1 MREDR
6 YLLKQT
12 LPDFESAVIQLY
24 SSILEYQARI
34 LCHLSKKSVT
44 RAFQGI
50 VKPSQWNDLM
60 KEIDKRD
67 KECLGIKNVI
77 RELGEQEWEEEQT
90 SLFQQSTLLQEDMV
104 EAFKAMALEQATQR
118 RDDEERQLLH
128 AFSSR
133 YAEEKDFNLKR
144 APATC
149 EWFLQ
154 NDKFRKWHAADT
166 SVFLWASAGP
176 GCGKS
181 VLSRC
186 LVDERLVSGRFLTS
200 TVCYFFFKDG
210 QAGRQSAANAVTAIL
225 HQIFDNPTT
234 TDLISHALPR
244 FRSHG
249 SNLCGMFGELW
260 GILVDVSQ
268 DPNAGEIVCV
278 LDALDEC
285 DETERNK
292 LIGKLVDFYS
302 ARAEQIKPDIRLKF
316 LVTSREY
323 DSIHSGF
330 EELSEVA
337 SFVHFD
343 ASDQQELISRD
354 ISRVIDDRLPRV
366 LGKKFDAAGRKQI
379 ADHLKAM
386 KHRTYLWLHLM
397 FDSIKRKLPSYG
409 TAKKIQDLL
418 KELPDSI
425 AAAYEEILRKSSDP
439 QIARK
444 ALMLVLA
451 AEQPLTVGEMNV
463 ALGMVRCDTAESYE
477 DLDLQEDDFFQDSLP
492 KICGLFVS
500 IHKSRVY
507 LIHQTARE
515 FLLKSLSTGVE
526 ARSCHDQPVWQH
538 SIVSNDAEH
547 LMARVCMCLLSFRQF
562 RDATPWGAKLAA
574 ATDQDA
580 AMDQDKEY
588 KKWEIGR
595 EKRAMRRAAA
605 SGLPFLRYSARF
617 WAEHFRRCQ
626 NNAYEETASFSK
638 KALHLCQDVGSTRQ
652 VWLTLRLDGRR
663 EEQGELGYDPPTLL
677 LLAALD
683 LHAPAKILLEY
694 REEFPKLTQ
703 DEYSRA
709 LKTAI
714 RFGHLTFVLFLL
726 DQKVDYDTHEACEYG
741 FVLAAQRGFEDI
753 VKLLLSK
760 DVNPNALGGPRCETA
775 LCAAAL
781 GGFIGIVRMLL
792 DEHADVNISG
802 ILGPTALRQASGGGY
817 EEIVKILLKEGADAN
832 IADQRGERPLPLAA
846 AAPSSKVNVGTVK
859 LLLEHGADVNTQGG
873 WYGPALH
880 AASACNN
887 EEIIRILLD
896 HGADVNTQGGVYGT
910 ALQAAALRGYE
921 EIVWILLEHG
931 ADVNTQGG
939 VYGTALQAASIE
951 GDERIVR
958 ILLEYGADV
967 NTQGGKYGTALQ
979 AASLQG
985 DERIVRILLEYG
997 ADVNTQGGVY
1007 GTALQAA
1014 SIEGDERIVRILLE
1028 YGAEVNIRGRYGT
1041 ALQAAAFEGHEE
1053 IVRILLENGVRVDL
1067 RDGEAGIILRGVR
1080 KRQKRG
1086 TRRKELKRAYS
1097 YGKIEQLLLQHG
1109 AVAEAEDDEE

>member
-1 MREDR
+1 MFLASSEQTADLLKGLGQIAHLMRLYKMREDL

-24 SSILEYQARI
+24 SSILEHQARI

-67 KECLGIKNVI
+67 KECLDIKNVI

-133 YAEEKDFNLKR
+133 YAEGKDFNLRR
-144 APATC
+144 APGTC

-210 QAGRQSAANAVTAIL
+210 QAGRQTAANAVTAIL
-225 HQIFDNPTT
+225 HQIFDSPTT

-268 DPNAGEIVCV
+268 DSNAGEIVCV

-285 DETERNK
+285 EETERNK
-292 LIGKLVDFYS
+292 LIGKLVDFFS
-302 ARAEQIKPDIRLKF
+302 ARAEQTKPDIRLKF

-366 LGKKFDAAGRKQI
+366 LGKKFDAAGQKQI

-386 KHRTYLWLHLM
+386 EHRTYLWLHLM

-418 KELPDSI
+418 RELPDSI
-425 AAAYEEILRKSSDP
+425 TAAYEEILQKSSDP

-451 AEQPLTVGEMNV
+451 AERPLTVTEMNV

-477 DLDLQEDDFFQDSLP
+477 DLDLQEDGIFQDSLP

-500 IHKSRVY
+500 IHKSHVY

-515 FLLKSLSTGVE
+515 FLLKSCSTDVE
-526 ARSCHDQPVWQH
+526 ARSCYDQPVWQH

-562 RDATPWGAKLAA
+562 RDATPWGAKFA
-574 ATDQDA
+574 A
-580 AMDQDKEY
+580 AMDHDAKFGQDKEFKKGQIG
-588 KKWEIGR
+588 KKWR
-595 EKRAMRRAAA
+595 FRRWAAA
-605 SGLPFLRYSARF
+605 SGVPFLCYSALF

-626 NNAYEETASFSK
+626 NIEHEELASFSN
-638 KALHLCQDVGSTRQ
+638 KALRLCQDVGSTRQ
-652 VWLTLRLDGRR
+652 VWLTLRLDGRGD
-663 EEQGELGYDPPTLL
+663 EKGELGYDPPTLL

-709 LKTAI
+709 LKTAFK
-714 RFGHLTFVLFLL
+714 FGHLTFVLFLL

-741 FVLAAQRGFEDI
+741 LVLAATRGFEDI
-753 VKLLLSK
+753 VKVLLSK
-760 DVNPNALGGPRCETA
+760 DVNPNTLGGPHCETA
-775 LCAAAL
+775 LCAAAS

-792 DEHADVNISG
+792 DEHADVNVSDRCG
-802 ILGPTALRQASGGGY
+802 TTPLLGASRWGH
-817 EEIVKILLKEGADAN
+817 EDIVKVLLKEGADLN
-832 IADQRGERPLPLAA
+832 ISDQF
-846 AAPSSKVNVGTVK
+846 
-859 LLLEHGADVNTQGG
+859 
-873 WYGPALH
+873 
-880 AASACNN
+880 
-887 EEIIRILLD
+887 
-896 HGADVNTQGGVYGT
+896 
-910 ALQAAALRGYE
+910 
-921 EIVWILLEHG
+921 
-931 ADVNTQGG
+931 
-939 VYGTALQAASIE
+939 GTALQAASFK
-951 GDERIVR
+951 GHERIVR

-967 NTQGGKYGTALQ
+967 NTQGGDYGTALREASFEGHEGIVRILLEYGARVDIRGGEAGTALQ
-979 AASLQG
+979 AASFMG
-985 DERIVRILLEYG
+985 HERIVRILLEYG
-997 ADVNTQGGVY
+997 ADVNTQGGDY
-1007 GTALQAA
+1007 GTALREA
-1014 SIEGDERIVRILLE
+1014 SFEGHEGIVRILLE
-1028 YGAEVNIRGRYGT
+1028 YGARVDIRG
-1041 ALQAAAFEGHEE
+1041 
-1053 IVRILLENGVRVDL
+1053 
-1067 RDGEAGIILRGVR
+1067 GEAGILLRRVR
-1080 KRQKRG
+1080 NRQKRW
-1086 TRRKELKRAYS
+1086 TRRPQNLERAYS
-1097 YGKIEQLLLQHG
+1097 YGRIKQLLLQHG
-1109 AVAEAEDDEE
+1109 AVAEAEDDEDDEEDVDDISDWGEVDSARSDDSCEEDLGGDTGPHEHSKERPHILDI